1 MHTPTRN
8 LSRRRQLL
16 LATGTALCA
25 AGFAT
30 LPSQASAVTKT
41 VGDGDGRRIAF
52 DVGAS
57 VSVAPYGQVLANAIH
72 GDEIEDVT
80 IRIVSQSAIRRL
92 CGQGAAAC
100 YSPTR
105 RGAQI
110 TIPNIG
116 AERVKSALLHEYGH
130 HIDATRRHRR
140 DAQGLDGT
148 QRWWSARGMGAKLNT
163 RQVAY
168 DYSRGWSRSIGEIY
182 AEDYAWLNGGGGRY
196 AIGWLSQ
203 PSQSILNA
211 MRRDLNAPAQAAPP
225 SNSGGPNRLD
235 INRRGV
241 LAPGKVWSVPFGL
254 RGPGRRVTATVKV
267 RNGGGTRT
275 VSADVVCNGRRVATK
290 TGNRK
295 NLVHVN
301 RANLGPADCEL
312 RVRSHRQAVSFN
324 VTLTLRR

>member
-1 MHTPTRN
+1 MHTATRSPN
-8 LSRRRQLL
+8 RRRQLL
-16 LATGTALCA
+16 LAAGTALCA
-25 AGFAT
+25 AGFAM
-30 LPSQASAVTKT
+30 LPQHADAVTKT
-41 VGDGDGRRIAF
+41 VGDGDGRRITF
-52 DVGAS
+52 DAPAS
-57 VSVAPYGQVLANAIH
+57 VAVGPYGRILANAVH

-80 IRIVSQSAIRRL
+80 VRIVSRSAIRRL

-105 RGAQI
+105 RGAEI
-110 TIPNIG
+110 TIPSIG
-116 AERVKSALLHEYGH
+116 ADRVKSTLLHEYGH

-148 QRWWSARGMGAKLNT
+148 QRWWSARGMGVKLNK

-182 AEDYAWLNGGGGRY
+182 AEDYAWLNGGGGRF
-196 AIGWLSQ
+196 AIGWLSP
-203 PSQSILNA
+203 PSRSILSA
-211 MRRDLNAPAQAAPP
+211 MRRDLNAPAQAAQPG
-225 SNSGGPNRLD
+225 NSSGPNRLD

-241 LAPGKVWSVPFGL
+241 LAPGRTWSIPFGL
-254 RGPGRRVTATVKV
+254 RGPGRRVTATVTV

-275 VSADVVCNGRRVATK
+275 ISADVVCDGRRVATK

-295 NLVHVN
+295 KAVRVN

-312 RVRSHRQAVSFN
+312 RVRSHRQAVAFN